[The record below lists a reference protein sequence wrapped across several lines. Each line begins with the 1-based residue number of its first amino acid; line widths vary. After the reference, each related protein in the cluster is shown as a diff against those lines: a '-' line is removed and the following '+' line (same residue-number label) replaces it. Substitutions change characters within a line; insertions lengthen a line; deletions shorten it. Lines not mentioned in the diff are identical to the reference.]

1 MTKIVN
7 YDRIKEEEY
16 TTTRVGAFKVIWGE
30 FYDLPWI
37 LRNGKHKPLRIE
49 CAICGPEKPAECI
62 LECTTCGPPR
72 PWEFQDSAFC
82 KACLEDNL
90 MKEDE
95 YAWQFVDGATECI
108 VCKED

>member
-16 TTTRVGAFKVIWGE
+16 TVKRIGVYKIILGE

-37 LRNGKHKPLRIE
+37 MRNGKHKPLLIM
-49 CAICGPEKPAECI
+49 CAFCGEKPAECI
-62 LECTTCGPPR
+62 LECMACGPAR
-72 PWEFQDSAFC
+72 PWEFQDNAFC
-82 KACLEDNL
+82 EACLEDNL

-108 VCKED
+108 MCKEE

>member
-16 TTTRVGAFKVIWGE
+16 TVERVGIFKIIWGE

-37 LRNGKHKPLRIE
+37 LRNGKHQPLLIE
-49 CAICGPEKPAECI
+49 CAACGPKQAAECM
-62 LECTTCGPPR
+62 LECTACGPLK

-82 KACLEDNL
+82 KACLEDL
-90 MKEDE
+90 KKENRT
-95 YAWQFVDGATECI
+95 AWQFVDGATECI
-108 VCKED
+108 VCKEE